1 MAYNKRPGN
10 LFHNIKGSQSSQ
22 APTQPGIGGMGE
34 VESPAPYIVPVVR
47 GALAVAGR
55 TALGQTIKQGGKRI
69 IASGASRLKGILGKG
84 KPSIPTYATDTS
96 GLVAKKSFGRKAFD
110 FASNIGV
117 GVGLGSFFG
126 SDSSPEDTKGA
137 SGDTSTNGGSK
148 KKPGSYVKPGGK
160 ATGNMKDY
168 ALNSQARRDEYTAR
182 GWKQDATTS
191 VKGGNKV
198 VSELKSNPVVQN
210 KPEIKSNVTITPPAT
225 SAVDTQKDKNKI
237 DRKNRS
243 IDKKQA
249 KIDAATESGNDKK
262 AKRKQRSLDNK
273 KARLSDKGLLDKQ
286 YMTNLSGGGGGLT
299 QDPPEETTAPAK
311 ALSDLK
317 ANLGTGKNQIDP
329 ESKFGKKVASAL
341 PYTSR
346 IQASAQYR
354 KPNAAGQ
361 YDK

>member
-1 MAYNKRPGN
+1 MAYSKRPNGN

-22 APTQPGIGGMGE
+22 APTQPEIGGMGE
-34 VESPAPYIVPVVR
+34 VESPAKNILLKLAQKGVTRLLSKGGNKVKFLPKPKVPVANPGIV
-47 GALAVAGR
+47 
-55 TALGQTIKQGGKRI
+55 GGTK
-69 IASGASRLKGILGKG
+69 
-84 KPSIPTYATDTS
+84 T
-96 GLVAKKSFGRKAFD
+96 SFGSKVGNFLKE
-110 FASNIGV
+110 SVKYTIGG
-117 GVGLGSFFG
+117 GVANLLLGS
-126 SDSSPEDTKGA
+126 SDDEGAKGP
-137 SGDTSTNGGSK
+137 DVENK

-182 GWKQDATTS
+182 GWKQDDTTS

-198 VSELKSNPVVQN
+198 GSEIKNKPVV
-210 KPEIKSNVTITPPAT
+210 KADVTPDADPITVTPPAST
-225 SAVDTQKDKNKI
+225 TKPTAVQTQKAKNTM

-262 AKRKQRSLDNK
+262 ARRKQRSLDNK
-273 KARLSDKGLLDKQ
+273 KARLSDKGMLDQK
-286 YMTNLSGGGGGLT
+286 YMSNLSGAEK
-299 QDPPEETTAPAK
+299 PKEESP
-311 ALSDLK
+311 
-317 ANLGTGKNQIDP
+317 
-329 ESKFGKKVASAL
+329 V

-354 KPNAAGQ
+354 RPNAAGQ

>member
-34 VESPAPYIVPVVR
+34 VESPAQYVVPIVR
-47 GALAVAGR
+47 GALAVAAR
-55 TALGQTIKQGGKRI
+55 TGIGQTIKQGGKRI
-69 IASGASRLKGILGKG
+69 LASGASRLKGILGKG

-96 GLVAKKSFGRKAFD
+96 GLVAKKSLGRKAFD
-110 FASNIGV
+110 LASNIGI

-137 SGDTSTNGGSK
+137 SGDTST
-148 KKPGSYVKPGGK
+148 KPGSYVKPGGK

-168 ALNSQARRDEYTAR
+168 ALNSQGRRDEYTAR

-198 VSELKSNPVVQN
+198 VSEIKSNPVV
-210 KPEIKSNVTITPPAT
+210 KADVTPDAEPLTITPPAST
-225 SAVDTQKDKNKI
+225 TKPTAVQTQKAKNTM

-243 IDKKQA
+243 IDKKQS
-249 KIDAATESGNDKK
+249 KIDDANALGNTKK
-262 AKRKQRSLDNK
+262 ATRKQRSLDNK
-273 KARLSDKGLLDKQ
+273 KARLSDKGQLDAK
-286 YMTNLSGGGGGLT
+286 YMSNLSGAEK
-299 QDPPEETTAPAK
+299 PKEESP
-311 ALSDLK
+311 
-317 ANLGTGKNQIDP
+317 
-329 ESKFGKKVASAL
+329 V

-346 IQASAQYR
+346 IQASAKFR
-354 KPNAAGQ
+354 KNNAAGQ

>member
-1 MAYNKRPGN
+1 MAYKKRPGN
-10 LFHNIKGSQSSQ
+10 LFHNIEGSQSSQ
-22 APTQPGIGGMGE
+22 APTQPGISGMGE
-34 VESPAPYIVPVVR
+34 VESPNKILPVLAR

-55 TALGQTIKQGGKRI
+55 TAVGQAIKQGGKRF
-69 IASGASRLKGILGKG
+69 IASGASRLKNILGKG

-96 GLVAKKSFGRKAFD
+96 GLVAKKSLGSRILSGAMNLGTG
-110 FASNIGV
+110 AYI
-117 GVGLGSFFG
+117 GSFFG
-126 SDSSPEDTKGA
+126 SSSSDSKPD
-137 SGDTSTNGGSK
+137 SK
-148 KKPGSYVKPGGK
+148 VVNNDKKPGSYVKPGGK

-168 ALNSQARRDEYTAR
+168 ALNSQSRRDEYTAR
-182 GWKQDATTS
+182 GWKQDDTTT
-191 VKGGNKV
+191 VKGGNKT
-198 VSELKSNPVVQN
+198 VSEIKSKPVVQ
-210 KPEIKSNVTITPPAT
+210 KKTEIKSNATVTPPTT

-243 IDKKQA
+243 IDKKQT
-249 KIDAATESGNDKK
+249 KIDAAKESGNDKK
-262 AKRKQRSLDNK
+262 ARRKQRSLDNK
-273 KARLSDKGLLDKQ
+273 KARLQDKGLLDKQ

-317 ANLGTGKNQIDP
+317 PNLGTGKNQIDP
-329 ESKFGKKVASAL
+329 ESKFGKKIASADGAL

-346 IQASAQYR
+346 IQASAKYR